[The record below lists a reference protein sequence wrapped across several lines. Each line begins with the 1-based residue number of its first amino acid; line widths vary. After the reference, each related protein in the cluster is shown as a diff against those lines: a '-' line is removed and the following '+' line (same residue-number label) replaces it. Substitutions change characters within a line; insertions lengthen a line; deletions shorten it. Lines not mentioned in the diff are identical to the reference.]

1 MKSTELNFEDLFVI
15 ENKQKNIYDM
25 IIRKLRFKLEETV
38 PKINII
44 KGETIWV
51 EHETKP
57 HMIL

>member
-1 MKSTELNFEDLFVI
+1 
-15 ENKQKNIYDM
+15 M
-25 IIRKLRFKLEETV
+25 IIRWGNGGRKLRFNLEETV